1 MAKELSFEDKMNK
14 LQEIVDL
21 LEQGKITLAESV
33 KLYKEGLELT
43 QKCKEE
49 LEKAKHE
56 VKILPFQ
63 RNMTYSSN
71 RFTKKINLIKK
82 KNSTRSIRKL

>member
-43 QKCKEE
+43 QNARKN
-49 LEKAKHE
+49 L
-56 VKILPFQ
+56 
-63 RNMTYSSN
+63 
-71 RFTKKINLIKK
+71 KK
-82 KNSTRSIRKL
+82 RSMK

>member
-56 VKILPFQ
+56 VKILQNDTLEDFE
-63 RNMTYSSN
+63 SN
-71 RFTKKINLIKK
+71 IDHSYPADENIL
-82 KNSTRSIRKL
+82 

>member
-49 LEKAKHE
+49 LEKAK
-56 VKILPFQ
+56 ILNPISTIPIPPMKTSFKREHYANPTKPF
-63 RNMTYSSN
+63 S
-71 RFTKKINLIKK
+71 
-82 KNSTRSIRKL
+82 

>member
-14 LQEIVDL
+14 LKEIVDL

-56 VKILPFQ
+56 VKILQNDTLEDFES
-63 RNMTYSSN
+63 NIDHSYSADEN
-71 RFTKKINLIKK
+71 IL
-82 KNSTRSIRKL
+82 

>member
-56 VKILPFQ
+56 VKILLNDTLEDFES
-63 RNMTYSSN
+63 NIDHSYSADEN
-71 RFTKKINLIKK
+71 IL
-82 KNSTRSIRKL
+82 